1 MEDVVES
8 ERLSRICAEL
18 EITPDVARKF
28 IVDYLALLDLRLERI
43 DRGLDTQDCGQ
54 NTSAQNMSGQ
64 TSGGSTDPTNG
75 RARISAGDDCV
86 VALLSLDASSSMLGA
101 HEVALV
107 ARRLR
112 IELQLGRSASIGHYR
127 EDLHRAVERARA
139 QMMAIQTPKED

>member
-8 ERLSRICAEL
+8 ERLSRICTEL
-18 EITPDVARKF
+18 DITPDVARKF

-43 DRGLDTQDCGQ
+43 DRGLDTQAGGQ
-54 NTSAQNMSGQ
+54 GGNTQPSS
-64 TSGGSTDPTNG
+64 GSTDPANG

-101 HEVALV
+101 YEVALV

-112 IELQLGRSASIGHYR
+112 IELQLGRSASVGRYR
-127 EDLHRAVERARA
+127 QDLRRAAERARL
-139 QMMAIQTPKED
+139 QMIAIQAPDEA